1 MRALRQ
7 RLEESL
13 FRYAERAEHE
23 PAVRARV
30 KAVVRAGMRAAIV
43 EKERTGS
50 DRLYRQLRALAL
62 RWARWRAPRLA
73 RRFAIDPERM
83 DQLAAVQDWEDRV
96 LDVTGHWPVREATVA
111 VKHETACPYADLAAR
126 DPRICTDIVHA
137 LETETFRAIQP
148 RYHLV
153 PLDRLLS
160 RGDTHCVFRHE
171 LLPPR
176 DAR

>member
-1 MRALRQ
+1 MRALPRS
-7 RLEESL
+7 LEEAL
-13 FRYAERAEHE
+13 FRYVERAEHD
-23 PAVRARV
+23 PTVRARV

-43 EKERTGS
+43 ERERTGG
-50 DRLYRQLRALAL
+50 DRLYRHLRALAL

-73 RRFAIDPERM
+73 QRFRIDPGRM

-111 VKHETACPYADLAAR
+111 EKHETACPYADLAAR
-126 DPRICTDIVHA
+126 DPRICTDLVHA

-148 RYHLV
+148 RYRLV
-153 PLDRLLS
+153 PLERLLS

-171 LLPPR
+171 IVPPP

>member
-1 MRALRQ
+1 MRTQPRAL
-7 RLEESL
+7 EEAL
-13 FRYAERAEHE
+13 FRYVERAEHD
-23 PAVRARV
+23 PVVRARV

-43 EKERTGS
+43 EKERTGG
-50 DRLYRQLRALAL
+50 DRLYRRLRALAL

-83 DQLAAVQDWEDRV
+83 DQLAEVQDWEDRV

-111 VKHETACPYADLAAR
+111 EKHETACPYADLAAR
-126 DPRICTDIVHA
+126 DPRICADLVHA
-137 LETETFRAIQP
+137 LETETFRALQP
-148 RYHLV
+148 RYRLI

-171 LLPPR
+171 IAPPASGR
-176 DAR
+176 